1 MTLGTGRVG
10 RQGHGLLCHPLP
22 WNLVGGGPIWCGAGA
37 SWPGG
42 DWGEGRASGNGGE
55 PGAEEGLQDGGGMEW
70 KGAVLGLYK
79 GPWKPSLP
87 APRLLSSV
95 TVFASSSLANR

>member
-1 MTLGTGRVG
+1 MELGPPGQVGTGVKA
-10 RQGHGLLCHPLP
+10 GLPEMR
-22 WNLVGGGPIWCGAGA
+22 
-37 SWPGG
+37 
-42 DWGEGRASGNGGE
+42 EGL
-55 PGAEEGLQDGGGMEW
+55 GAEAGLQDGGGMEW